1 MERGRTTEYASILR
15 WEISFTRDGSVSVMV
30 SMAGLSVAKEH
41 LGEAA
46 TDERRAVLVFGHEFR
61 HHVRLAAALVLV
73 DDLAAGARAHAGPDR
88 LQELEVHLRVK
99 PRVHDIAAV
108 AHPQGLV
115 PEQGGVR
122 DGAPEGRVL
131 EEPGMVILHREGV
144 RLDVFGG
151 DEMLVRDELLADLE
165 RLVSQL
171 LELDHRGPPLRVR
184 GTGWTSAS
192 NG

>member
-46 TDERRAVLVFGHEFR
+46 THEQRAVLVFGHELR

-73 DDLAAGARAHAGPDR
+73 DHFAARARAHAGPDR
-88 LQELEVHLRVK
+88 LQELEVHLRVQS
-99 PRVHDIAAV
+99 RVHDVAAV
-108 AHPQGLV
+108 AHAQGLV

-122 DGAPEGRVL
+122 DGAAEGRVL
-131 EEPGMVILHREGV
+131 EEPGMVIVHREGIG
-144 RLDVFGG
+144 LDVFGS
-151 DEMLVRDELLADLE
+151 DEVLVGDELLADLKH
-165 RLVSQL
+165 LVGEL

-184 GTGWTSAS
+184 GAGWTSAS